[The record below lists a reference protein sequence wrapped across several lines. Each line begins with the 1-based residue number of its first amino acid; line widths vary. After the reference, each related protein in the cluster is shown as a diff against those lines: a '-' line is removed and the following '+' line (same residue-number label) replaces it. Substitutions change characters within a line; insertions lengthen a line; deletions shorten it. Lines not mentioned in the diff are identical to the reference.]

1 MTGFQSKR
9 ALAQDKLQALQE
21 SPSRGVRDEIEITR
35 LENIIAKEQGMK
47 KVIVRT
53 ELMQELEVPDSWERE
68 DVLDFLGEFQ
78 SFRTA
83 FQGVSNEDQSAR
95 IVDLGVV
102 IETVEQLGEEAYDE

>member
-9 ALAQDKLQALQE
+9 ASALDKFK
-21 SPSRGVRDEIEITR
+21 G
-35 LENIIAKEQGMK
+35 QGMK

-68 DVLDFLGEFQ
+68 DVLDFLGEYQ

-83 FQGVSNEDQSAR
+83 FQGVSNEDQTAR
-95 IVDLGVV
+95 IFDLGVV
-102 IETVEQLGEEAYDE
+102 TETVEQLGEETFDE